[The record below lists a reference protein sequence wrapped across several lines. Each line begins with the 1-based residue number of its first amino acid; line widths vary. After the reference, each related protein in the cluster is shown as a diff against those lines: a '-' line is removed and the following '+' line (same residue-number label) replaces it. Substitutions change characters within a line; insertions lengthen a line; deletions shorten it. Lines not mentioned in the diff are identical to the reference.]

1 MEDIA
6 GIFTTGTGT
15 GDYTFWGQLEG
26 HEGPIGGNGADYA
39 KREIHAYM
47 PKLERL
53 PILATMRDVLGGAP
67 WSRRVEH
74 LPMMEDVINAV
85 ANDPFGIGLI
95 GWWPTDEGWDRAAEL
110 ADKVRLL
117 PLSRDKHSPVSRGR
131 VGDAY
136 PLAGGLRFLVDKA
149 PGRPLDPWLKE
160 LLSLA
165 LSRDGQDL
173 IASMTVSDGFVPID
187 PKQVPRE
194 LAKLD

>member
-1 MEDIA
+1 
-6 GIFTTGTGT
+6 
-15 GDYTFWGQLEG
+15 
-26 HEGPIGGNGADYA
+26 
-39 KREIHAYM
+39 
-47 PKLERL
+47 
-53 PILATMRDVLGGAP
+53 MRDVLGGAP
-67 WSRRVEH
+67 WSPRVEH

-95 GWWPTDEGWDRAAEL
+95 GWWPTDEGWDRTAEL

-165 LSRDGQDL
+165 LSRDGQEL